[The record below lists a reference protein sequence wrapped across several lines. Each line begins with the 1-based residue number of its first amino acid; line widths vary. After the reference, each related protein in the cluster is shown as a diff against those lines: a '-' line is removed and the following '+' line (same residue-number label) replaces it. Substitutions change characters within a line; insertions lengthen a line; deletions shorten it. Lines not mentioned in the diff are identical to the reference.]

1 MYLLS
6 ILQIIGIIL
15 AVILIILVILYF
27 VGSKLQKKQI
37 QAEKAMAN
45 STITVSLLVVDKQ
58 KLKVAD
64 SGLMKQVKDAIPAYM
79 KWRKM
84 PIVKGRIIK
93 ANIAG
98 GAGIMSFMCDPKVF
112 KIIPVKT
119 EVKVQVAG
127 IYITKLLSAKGVDL
141 SKLNN
146 KK

>member
-6 ILQIIGIIL
+6 VLQIIGIVL
-15 AVILIILVILYF
+15 AIIVVILVVLYLI
-27 VGSKLQKKQI
+27 GSRLQKKQV

-58 KLKVAD
+58 KLKVED
-64 SGLMKQVKDAIPAYM
+64 SGLMKQVKDAIPVYM

-93 ANIAG
+93 ANVAG

-112 KIIPVKT
+112 KIMPVKT